1 MIFNHRF
8 YMKAVIVNFRG
19 SRRTRNFSQ
28 IILKLNNMD
37 KDKAKELIN
46 KDVIW
51 KTSSGKEIKGKI
63 TNVHGNSGAVRAKFE
78 RGLPGQSLG
87 TEVEVK

>member
-1 MIFNHRF
+1 
-8 YMKAVIVNFRG
+8 MKAVIVNFRG
-19 SRRTRNFSQ
+19 SRRTKNFNQ
-28 IILKLNNMD
+28 IILKINNMN
-37 KDKAKELIN
+37 KDEAKKLIN

-51 KTSSGKEIKGKI
+51 KTASGKEIKGRI

-87 TEVEVK
+87 TEVEIK

>member
-1 MIFNHRF
+1 
-8 YMKAVIVNFRG
+8 MKAVIVNFRG

-28 IILKLNNMD
+28 IILKINNIN

-87 TEVEVK
+87 TEVEIK

>member
-1 MIFNHRF
+1 
-8 YMKAVIVNFRG
+8 MKAVIVNFRG

-28 IILKLNNMD
+28 IILKINNMN

-87 TEVEVK
+87 TEVEIK

>member
-1 MIFNHRF
+1 
-8 YMKAVIVNFRG
+8 MKAVIVNFRG
-19 SRRTRNFSQ
+19 SRRTKNFNQ
-28 IILKLNNMD
+28 IILKINNIN
-37 KDKAKELIN
+37 KEKAKELIN
-46 KDVIW
+46 KDVVW

>member
-1 MIFNHRF
+1 MIFNPKF
-8 YMKAVIVNFRG
+8 YIKAVIVNFRG

-28 IILKLNNMD
+28 IILKINNMN

-87 TEVEVK
+87 TEVEIK

>member
-1 MIFNHRF
+1 
-8 YMKAVIVNFRG
+8 MKAVIVNFRG

-28 IILKLNNMD
+28 IILKINNMN

-51 KTSSGKEIKGKI
+51 KTSSGKEINGKI

-87 TEVEVK
+87 TEVEIK